1 MKYILVI
8 LLLCFGTYDK
18 KAFSDDNF
26 PAIVIAGAYIQ
37 QQQQE
42 PFYFVNPI
50 PPAKKLLDNI
60 DLSFF
65 KNRLA
70 VSTYRYRIQIPNG
83 AETSIDRRLSVWS
96 GWTRSDLTEIK
107 IPRLDLEGGYKL
119 IVEYNQVEGNETRRF
134 EVPFYVYYSS
144 PVRTAS
150 NTAYAEKAIPV
161 TATRETQPT
170 TESVAE
176 KKTGSARPAT
186 SDDNA
191 EAGNVITEPVRP
203 APANRNLRKKDS
215 LRELNPVK
223 LAVNIKPQIVTAQ
236 PQEMSTDEPESA
248 YPVIVTEIND
258 SLLIPAETIDTVYI
272 AEFLPEPLEIIPI
285 EPGSKIENYPPPDS
299 IENDSTAVSA
309 YISDLP
315 VNLTDNNGNN
325 ALHLAIISGQN
336 ENARGLISGGTDMN
350 LKNNSGFA
358 PMHIAVMLN
367 NEEIVKY
374 LILHGADINAAGNW
388 GYTPLHIASELNYFD
403 TASDLIFN
411 GARTDLRTDQ
421 GLTPM
426 MIARIQGNREIAKLL
441 SVRDSVFLPFLR
453 PSPDVNIINSGPALT
468 SRIFEFNLPYDNN
481 LIRKRKTNNVIRFIA
496 APVFVIST
504 SGYLS
509 LKSKANNNFSLSRI
523 AETEAMAKTLYDK
536 GVQYNKTANLTAGV
550 SLISVYAIIHTTLRK
565 KNITTKM
572 AKVF

>member
-26 PAIVIAGAYIQ
+26 PATVNAGIYMQ

-83 AETSIDRRLSVWS
+83 TETSIDRRLSVWS

-150 NTAYAEKAIPV
+150 NTAYAEKAITV
-161 TATRETQPT
+161 TAPRETKPS

-176 KKTGSARPAT
+176 KKTGSARSST
-186 SDDNA
+186 SDDSA
-191 EAGNVITEPVRP
+191 EAGNVITEPVKP
-203 APANRNLRKKDS
+203 APANRNLRKKDP
-215 LRELNPVK
+215 LREINPVK
-223 LAVNIKPQIVTAQ
+223 LAVNVLPQIETTQ
-236 PQEMSTDEPESA
+236 PQEMATDEPEFA
-248 YPVIVTEIND
+248 YPVIVAEIND

-285 EPGSKIENYPPPDS
+285 EPGSKIENDT
-299 IENDSTAVSA
+299 TAGSA

-336 ENARGLISGGTDMN
+336 DNARGLISGGTDMN
-350 LKNNSGFA
+350 LKNSSGFT

-426 MIARIQGNREIAKLL
+426 MIARIQGNREIARLL

-453 PSPDVNIINSGPALT
+453 PSPDVNNINSGPTLT
-468 SRIFEFNLPYDNN
+468 SRIFEFNLPYDNA

-496 APVFVIST
+496 APVFVIGT

-509 LKSKANNNFSLSRI
+509 LKSKANHNFSLSRI
-523 AETEAMAKTLYDK
+523 AETETMAKTLYDK
-536 GVQYNKTANLTAGV
+536 GVKYNKTASFTAGV

>member
-8 LLLCFGTYDK
+8 LLLCFGTYGE
-18 KAFSDDNF
+18 KAYSADNF
-26 PAIVIAGAYIQ
+26 PATAMEGHGM

-70 VSTYRYRIQIPNG
+70 VSSYRYRIQIPAG

-96 GWTRSDLTEIK
+96 GWTGSDLTEIK

-119 IVEYNQVEGNETRRF
+119 IVEYNLVDGNETRRF

-150 NTAYAEKAIPV
+150 NAGYTEKAATTGAKRDIKPSAGTV
-161 TATRETQPT
+161 T
-170 TESVAE
+170 E
-176 KKTGSARPAT
+176 KKTGPARTGT
-186 SDDNA
+186 SDENTETRTA
-191 EAGNVITEPVRP
+191 RTEPLKSASSNRTSRKIDPLRDLSSVR
-203 APANRNLRKKDS
+203 
-215 LRELNPVK
+215 
-223 LAVNIKPQIVTAQ
+223 LAINVKPQIVTYQ
-236 PQEMSTDEPESA
+236 SSVTEVNESKPD
-248 YPVIVTEIND
+248 YPLIVSEIND
-258 SLLIPAETIDTVYI
+258 SLLIPEEIIDTVFI
-272 AEFLPEPLEIIPI
+272 AESLTGSEVLLPVE
-285 EPGSKIENYPPPDS
+285 PDS
-299 IENDSTAVSA
+299 AYLNDSAPESFENDSTTASA
-309 YISDLP
+309 EINTQP

-325 ALHLAIISGQN
+325 ELHLAIISGQN
-336 ENARGLISGGTDMN
+336 DFARGLITGGADLN
-350 LKNNSGFA
+350 LKNNSGFT
-358 PMHIAVMLN
+358 PMHIAVILN
-367 NEEIVKY
+367 NEEIVKS
-374 LILHGADINAAGNW
+374 LILNGADVNAAGNW

-453 PSPDVNIINSGPALT
+453 PSPDVNNINSGPALT
-468 SRIFEFNLPYDNN
+468 SRIFEFNLPYDNT
-481 LIRKRKTNNVIRFIA
+481 LIKKRKINNVIRFIA
-496 APVFVIST
+496 APVFVIGT

>member
-26 PAIVIAGAYIQ
+26 PVTVNAGIYMQ
-37 QQQQE
+37 QQKQE

-50 PPAKKLLDNI
+50 PPAKRLLDNI

-70 VSTYRYRIQIPNG
+70 VSTYRYRIQIPDG

-96 GWTRSDLTEIK
+96 GWTTSDLTEIK

-119 IVEYNQVEGNETRRF
+119 IVEYNEVEGNETRRF

-150 NTAYAEKAIPV
+150 NTAYDEKANTL
-161 TATRETQPT
+161 TATRETKPS

-176 KKTGSARPAT
+176 KKTGSDRSDT

-191 EAGNVITEPVRP
+191 EAGNVITETVKP
-203 APANRNLRKKDS
+203 ASENRNLRKKDP
-215 LRELNPVK
+215 LREQKPVK
-223 LAVNIKPQIVTAQ
+223 LAVNVLPQIITAQ
-236 PQEMSTDEPESA
+236 PQEKNPDEPELA
-248 YPVIVTEIND
+248 Y
-258 SLLIPAETIDTVYI
+258 
-272 AEFLPEPLEIIPI
+272 
-285 EPGSKIENYPPPDS
+285 
-299 IENDSTAVSA
+299 
-309 YISDLP
+309 P

-336 ENARGLISGGTDMN
+336 DNAMELISGGTDMN
-350 LKNNSGFA
+350 LKDNSGFT
-358 PMHIAVMLN
+358 PIHIAVMLN
-367 NEEIVKY
+367 NEEIVKF
-374 LILHGADINAAGNW
+374 LILHGADINTAGNW
-388 GYTPLHIASELNYFD
+388 GYTPLHIASELNYFN

-421 GLTPM
+421 GLTPR
-426 MIARIQGNREIAKLL
+426 MIARIQGNRELAKLI
-441 SVRDSVFLPFLR
+441 SVRDSDFLPLLR
-453 PSPDVNIINSGPALT
+453 PSRDVNNINTGQALT
-468 SRIFEFNLPYDNN
+468 GRTFEFNLPYDNT
-481 LIRKRKTNNVIRFIA
+481 LVRKRKTNNVIRFIA
-496 APVFVIST
+496 APVFIIGT

-509 LKSKANNNFSLSRI
+509 LKSKANHNFSLSRI

-536 GVQYNKTANLTAGV
+536 GVKYNKTANLTAGV
-550 SLISVYAIIHTTLRK
+550 SVVSVYAIIHTTLRK